1 MKKFSNYYI
10 NYHNILKN
18 AIIGFEF
25 EFYTSKSYYKLLE
38 VLNREL
44 DPIKVWGFR
53 KYHSDFKPDDKNF
66 KIEPDLSGGNDMV
79 ELISGPMN
87 YTDSKI
93 ILLKILNIIQN
104 NAYTDEKCS
113 IHINISFDKDKVD
126 NTLEDLNPLKLI
138 LDIDEEYILTMFP
151 NRKNNFYSKS
161 VKKLI
166 PFKEYKYSTNAI
178 EHIQSNIELPNTKYY
193 GVNIKNFTK
202 GRLEYRY
209 IGGTDYQYKTREI
222 LELMDYFILLTWNC
236 IDKQLDD
243 DDVEKLLDYLSDN
256 ISNFKKFNDLENFIG
271 EFPSIKLEI
280 DKNSDFF
287 IVKSYYNKLYDKLFD
302 LLSNTVNL
310 NDTIVNYDT
319 DSNTVEVVDSF
330 IKGIFDLKNFNFI
343 ECEII
348 EGTYYKSEFNNCDIK
363 NSHIE
368 SCKIID
374 SEVFNSKLTNC
385 EVNSDTVLDKVYFY
399 GGMMNGEMKSGIF
412 RGGVIGPDA
421 IIGDGVK
428 LITDDDNYFGTNIKN
443 DTSKKS
449 DKNIKLIN
457 K

>member
-18 AIIGFEF
+18 SIIGFEF

-44 DPIKVWGFR
+44 SPIKVWGFR

-66 KIEPDLSGGNDMV
+66 KIEPDLSGGNDMI
-79 ELISGPMN
+79 ELITGPMN

-113 IHINISFDKDKVD
+113 IHINISFDKNKVD
-126 NTLEDLNPLKLI
+126 NTLDDLNPLKLI

-151 NRKNNFYSKS
+151 NRKNNFYAKT

-166 PFKEYKYSTNAI
+166 PFKEYKYSLNAI
-178 EHIQSNIELPNTKYY
+178 DHIQSNIELPNTKYY
-193 GVNIKNFTK
+193 GVNIKDYIK

-256 ISNFKKFNDLENFIG
+256 IANFKKFNDLENFIG
-271 EFPSIKLEI
+271 EFPSIRLEV
-280 DKNSDFF
+280 DKNNDFF

-302 LLSNTVNL
+302 LLNNTLNL
-310 NDTIVNYDT
+310 NDAVVNYDT
-319 DSNTVEVVDSF
+319 DTNKIEIVESF
-330 IKGIFDLKNFNFI
+330 IKGIFDLKYFNFI
-343 ECEII
+343 DCEII
-348 EGTYYKSEFNNCDIK
+348 EGTYYKSEFNECDIK
-363 NSHIE
+363 NCHIE
-368 SCKIID
+368 SCKIVD

-385 EVNSDTVLDKVYFY
+385 EVNSDTILDKVYFY

-428 LITDDDNYFGTNIKN
+428 LITDDDNYFGTSIKN
-443 DTSKKS
+443 GVDKKS
-449 DKNIKLIN
+449 QKDIKLI
-457 K
+457 KK